1 MPSLITPPR
10 AGDTRASRAAGWR
23 MAEDDYLTHLTRA
36 SSSDDDSDASADER
50 QLAAALDG
58 CSLRASSDEEASS
71 DAASSD
77 ASDAPL
83 DATPDEIVAAAV
95 RNGWSWS
102 TGGVGARPVD
112 PSASLRAKQKRAVLL
127 PGEKRLLKKRHMAET
142 RAARSAARFG
152 FTPQDA
158 REALERMIRSGIPE
172 WSPPGAC
179 GVREAKTIAALARC
193 YPGLTFESDA
203 NRASGRKRRVRV
215 VVRNAGNTH
224 RDDQKSSVRTPTRAV
239 LGGDPPPSSTSPA
252 AAAAAAAAARAAAI
266 AAPVPTRREYLEDP
280 DRLARVAAA
289 TWTPRGR
296 GRGGDRRERI
306 DPGKRGEG
314 RRVPPASERGRRRD
328 RSDRDVA
335 VGRNP
340 AVSFVSAGS
349 RDAEDANGD
358 ANGHAGEFESAASSA
373 AAARRAR
380 AVADSAS
387 LDDFGEFERH
397 TTGFGSRMLAGMGFV
412 PGEGLGRDGRGAA
425 TPLEAKERP
434 ARRGLGAE

>member
-1 MPSLITPPR
+1 
-10 AGDTRASRAAGWR
+10 

-193 YPGLTFESDA
+193 YPGLAFESDA

-215 VVRNAGNTH
+215 VVRNAGNTQ
-224 RDDQKSSVRTPTRAV
+224 RDDQHSSVRTPTRAV
-239 LGGDPPPSSTSPA
+239 LGGDPSPSS
-252 AAAAAAAAARAAAI
+252 AAAAAAARAAAI
-266 AAPVPTRREYLEDP
+266 AAPVPTRREYLDDP
-280 DRLARVAAA
+280 DRLAQVAAV
-289 TWTPRGR
+289 TGRGR

-328 RSDRDVA
+328 RSDRDSDRDSA
-335 VGRNP
+335 PGGRAP
-340 AVSFVSAGS
+340 VSFVSAGTV
-349 RDAEDANGD
+349 DGEDANGG
-358 ANGHAGEFESAASSA
+358 NAGEFESAESESA
-373 AAARRAR
+373 AAAAAAVARRAR
-380 AVADSAS
+380 MVADSAS
-387 LDDFGEFERH
+387 LDDFGAFERH
-397 TTGFGSRMLAGMGFV
+397 TSGFGSRMLAGMGFV
-412 PGEGLGRDGRGAA
+412 PGEGLGRDGRGVAA
-425 TPLEAKERP
+425 PLEAKERP

>member
-1 MPSLITPPR
+1 VPSLITPPR

-328 RSDRDVA
+328 RSDRDTA
-335 VGRNP
+335 VGRN
-340 AVSFVSAGS
+340 AAASFVSAGM

-358 ANGHAGEFESAASSA
+358 ANGHAGEFESAAASA

-412 PGEGLGRDGRGAA
+412 PGGGLGRDGRGAA

>member
-1 MPSLITPPR
+1 
-10 AGDTRASRAAGWR
+10 
-23 MAEDDYLTHLTRA
+23 MAEDDYLAHLTRA

-58 CSLRASSDEEASS
+58 CSLRAPYSDDDASS

-112 PSASLRAKQKRAVLL
+112 PSASLRAKQKRPVLL

-193 YPGLTFESDA
+193 YPGLTSESEA
-203 NRASGRKRRVRV
+203 NRASGRKRRIRV

-224 RDDQKSSVRTPTRAV
+224 RDDQHASVRTPTRAV
-239 LGGDPPPSSTSPA
+239 LGGDPSPSSASP
-252 AAAAAAAAARAAAI
+252 AAARAAAI
-266 AAPVPTRREYLEDP
+266 AAPAPTRREYLDDP

-289 TWTPRGR
+289 TGRGRGR

-328 RSDRDVA
+328 RSDRDSTPGGRAPVA
-335 VGRNP
+335 
-340 AVSFVSAGS
+340 FVSAGT
-349 RDAEDANGD
+349 RDGEDANGG
-358 ANGHAGEFESAASSA
+358 NAGDFESAESESAVGAAAAAAA

-380 AVADSAS
+380 MVADSAS
-387 LDDFGEFERH
+387 LDDFGAFERH
-397 TTGFGSRMLAGMGFV
+397 TSGFGSRALARMGFV
-412 PGEGLGRDGRGAA
+412 PGEGLGRDGRGVAA
-425 TPLEAKERP
+425 PLEAKERP